1 MIDDVIKDAESRM
14 SKAQQVLERELG
26 SIRTGRAAVSLLDR
40 IVVDHYGSQMPVN
53 QLATIATPEAHLITI
68 QPWDNG
74 ALASIEKAI
83 QKSDLGLNPSNDGQ
97 IIRLAVPP
105 LTEERRKEFVKQV
118 HKRVEDGRIAIR
130 NVRRDASE
138 KLKQAEKAKEIGE
151 DDHRRAS
158 DRLEKVTH
166 KKVEEVDSI
175 GQKKEAD
182 LMVV

>member
-1 MIDDVIKDAESRM
+1 MIEDVIKDAEIRM
-14 SKAQQVLERELG
+14 TKAQQVLERELG
-26 SIRTGRAAVSLLDR
+26 SIRTGRAATSLLDR

-68 QPWDNG
+68 QPWDKG
-74 ALASIEKAI
+74 ALTSIEKAI

-138 KLKQAEKAKEIGE
+138 KLKQAEKAKEIGQ

-158 DRLEKVTH
+158 ERLEKVTH
-166 KKVEEVDSI
+166 QKVEEVDSI

>member
-1 MIDDVIKDAESRM
+1 MIDDVIKDADTRM
-14 SKAQQVLERELG
+14 TKAQQVLERELG
-26 SIRTGRAAVSLLDR
+26 SIRTGRAAASLLDR

-68 QPWDNG
+68 QPWDKG
-74 ALASIEKAI
+74 ALTSIEKAI

>member
-1 MIDDVIKDAESRM
+1 MIDDVIKDAETRM
-14 SKAQQVLERELG
+14 TKAQQVLERELG
-26 SIRTGRAAVSLLDR
+26 SIRTGRAAASLLDR
-40 IVVDHYGSQMPVN
+40 IVVEHYGSQMPVN

-68 QPWDNG
+68 QPWDKD
-74 ALASIEKAI
+74 ALTSIEKAI

-105 LTEERRKEFVKQV
+105 LTEERRREFVKQV

>member
-1 MIDDVIKDAESRM
+1 MIDDVIKDADTRM
-14 SKAQQVLERELG
+14 TKAQQVLERELG
-26 SIRTGRAAVSLLDR
+26 SIRTGRAAASLLDR
-40 IVVDHYGSQMPVN
+40 IVVEHYGSQMPVN

-68 QPWDNG
+68 QPWDKG
-74 ALASIEKAI
+74 ALTSIEKAI

>member
-1 MIDDVIKDAESRM
+1 MIDDVIKDAETRM
-14 SKAQQVLERELG
+14 TKAQQVLERELG
-26 SIRTGRAAVSLLDR
+26 SIRTGRAAASLLDR
-40 IVVDHYGSQMPVN
+40 IVVEHYGSQMPVN

-68 QPWDNG
+68 QPWDKD
-74 ALASIEKAI
+74 ALTSIEKAI